1 MKDCVGRNG
10 GGFFGCF
17 VVQLVTWNGRMTRD
31 LLNENGRQDG
41 VNEIGQIEEVPGFV
55 EMRAS
60 HNALLSVQQ
69 YSD

>member
-1 MKDCVGRNG
+1 
-10 GGFFGCF
+10 
-17 VVQLVTWNGRMTRD
+17 MTRD
-31 LLNENGRQDG
+31 LLNENERQDG

-60 HNALLSVQQ
+60 HNDLLSVQQ